1 MPIDPILILIVVA
14 IVANLALMGILVLPE
29 AMGRRGPL
37 GVGDVAERERSPVRL
52 TAAGGVA
59 PDILFEEDVEPAAY
73 DRVVRVVSW
82 TFILVTTTIVA
93 VGGLWPSTQPAVFV
107 LLAVTGLF
115 VLFVHDLLPP
125 DTLGPAKFIVE
136 GSAAITVVTLLVA
149 LTGQTASPFFF
160 AYPLIVA
167 GAALVVRPVITLAL
181 AGISSIGYV
190 LAVALPIPPSGTT
203 VPPAAA
209 VGISLT
215 SLILLAYVAMVIARE
230 QRRSRDA
237 AIRLSTV
244 DSLTGLF
251 NRAFFFAA
259 LEREIARSTRSGRGF
274 CMLMMDLDELKTV
287 NDQYGH
293 FHGDRL
299 LRGVG
304 SVVRA
309 GVRRLDTPARYGGD
323 EFVVLCPETDP
334 TGAYVLA
341 EKIRQEVAELDLDE
355 PDVTI
360 SASLSIGVVA
370 YPDDGRTA
378 DELIISADQSMY
390 ASKRFGKNRVTAAR
404 SGPTT
409 TTDLTALPMDRP
421 GEPDEEPDD
430 EPNAGPAERAAQ
442 PTAPTTAKPGA
453 AARARRST
461 GAAREPVSD
470 EADEAD
476 EADQAPAD
484 PTAMPVARPGGS
496 RRRSV

>member
-1 MPIDPILILIVVA
+1 MPGRLEWTRGVPIDPILILIVAA
-14 IVANLALMGILVLPE
+14 IVANLVLMGVLVLPE

-37 GVGDVAERERSPVRL
+37 GVGDAAERERSPVRL

-59 PDILFEEDVEPAAY
+59 PDILFQEDVEPAAY

-93 VGGLWPSTQPAVFV
+93 VGGLWPSTQPAVFI
-107 LLAVTGLF
+107 LLALTGLF

-125 DTLGPAKFIVE
+125 DTLGPAKFVVE

-149 LTGQTASPFFF
+149 LTGQTESPFFF

-167 GAALVVRPVITLAL
+167 GAALVVRPLITLAL
-181 AGISSIGYV
+181 AGISSVGYV
-190 LAVALPIPPSGTT
+190 LAVALPIQQPPTV

-251 NRAFFFAA
+251 NRAFLFAA
-259 LEREIARSTRSGRGF
+259 LEREIARSTRTGRGF

-287 NDQYGH
+287 NDRYGH

-341 EKIRQEVAELDLDE
+341 EKIRQEVAALDLDQ

-378 DELIISADQSMY
+378 DQLIISADQSMY

-404 SGPTT
+404 SGPTR
-409 TTDLTALPMDRP
+409 TTDLTAVPMGPPESADEDAAEPSDRSATEASADAGDTSP
-421 GEPDEEPDD
+421 GEPV
-430 EPNAGPAERAAQ
+430 GPGQ
-442 PTAPTTAKPGA
+442 GPGA
-453 AARARRST
+453 GTARR
-461 GAAREPVSD
+461 R
-470 EADEAD
+470 
-476 EADQAPAD
+476 
-484 PTAMPVARPGGS
+484 TASGGP